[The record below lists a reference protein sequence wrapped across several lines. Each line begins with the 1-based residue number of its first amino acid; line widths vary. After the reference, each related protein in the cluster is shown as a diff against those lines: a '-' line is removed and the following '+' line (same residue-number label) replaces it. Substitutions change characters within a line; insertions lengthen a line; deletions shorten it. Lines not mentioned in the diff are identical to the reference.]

1 MCKRFC
7 QVEASGIKKLKRNPV
22 PNREEY
28 SCRGKIRFLPCTLRN
43 VSTEVSI
50 GLPPPV
56 PVVIVLVVNLVPLVY
71 CRWRPRNV
79 NSSVLP
85 QTGHVHSVVITMVL
99 TIGVVTTEV
108 SLGIRTFEGPD

>member
-1 MCKRFC
+1 M
-7 QVEASGIKKLKRNPV
+7 
-22 PNREEY
+22 
-28 SCRGKIRFLPCTLRN
+28 
-43 VSTEVSI
+43 STEVSV

-56 PVVIVLVVNLVPLVY
+56 PVVIALVSNLVVPRPD
-71 CRWRPRNV
+71 RWRSRNV

-99 TIGVVTTEV
+99 TIGMVTIEEV